1 MNRPFLRPLLAVGVF
16 LFVAAALPAQA
27 VTPDQAQQLLQNRP
41 DLLNQ
46 LRQRLMSSGLS
57 PDQIRA
63 RLRAQGY
70 PDNLLDQYLGSG
82 GGTGSG
88 TGGATD
94 PTGASAGGALG
105 GALSGGAAAGAIN
118 GAGRNGALPTSDVFS
133 ALRELGIADSS
144 DFDFPGDTNRV
155 KRLTGDSLQTPF
167 DTTLDI
173 RIPTDVRGRDGR
185 RLTPYEQYLYLR
197 ADSIQRDSGLKVF
210 GMELFSS
217 RNQTQFDANLAG
229 PVDPSYRLGPGDR
242 LVLILTGDVEQAYTL
257 DVTREGFVVIPQVG
271 QINVANLTLAQL
283 EDLLYTRLGRSYSGV
298 RRGANAT
305 TRFSISVAKLRS
317 NQVFV
322 VGEVARPGSYR
333 VSAAGTALTA
343 LYAAGGATM
352 NGSLRAIQIRRNGHT
367 VVSIDLYDYLL
378 RGDASRDTRLLN
390 GDIVFVPVHTG
401 RVRVIGEVTRPGTFE
416 LGTTGSLSDIVRGA
430 GGLLPTAARSRIQIE
445 RLTPMRDRTRPGS
458 DRAVVDISATES
470 GEFPAM
476 TLVDG
481 DVVRVLKVAD
491 RVRDRVVM
499 RGNVFTPGLIGLTRG
514 MRLSD
519 AIRKAGGLKPDTYL
533 GQVLITRLN
542 SDSTRSQ
549 LRATLADTLGSVVND
564 PVLQEEDE
572 VRIFGRSEF
581 RPLRFV
587 AVTGAVRRSG
597 RYPYR
602 DGMTMRDLVLLAGG
616 VQESALL
623 TEAEIARMPATR
635 ADGATAT
642 TMRVA
647 MDSSYLFE
655 RAPDGRY
662 AGPPGLQS
670 AAGGAKDVVLLPYDN
685 VLVLRQPD
693 WDLQRTVF
701 VGGEVKF
708 PGSYTLVKKSERLS
722 DLLQRAGGL
731 TTEAYADGVNF
742 TRRRNRVG
750 RIGVDLPSVLKSAQD
765 QDNIILFDGDSI
777 TIPRY
782 DAVVRVDGAVNSPT
796 ALPFVNGKD
805 MQYYIRAAG
814 GGRLDADLPR
824 TYVTQPNGRVDAVSR
839 RFLFPDGQPTPRAGA
854 IVTVPKRDRT
864 ERQDNLA
871 ARTQTASII
880 ATFATVLAS
889 LATIIIQLRKLP

>member
-1 MNRPFLRPLLAVGVF
+1 MNRLFLRPLLAVGVF
-16 LFVAAALPAQA
+16 LFMAAALQAQS
-27 VTPDQAQQLLQNRP
+27 VTPQQAQQLLQNRP

-46 LRQRLMSSGLS
+46 LRQRLGGSGLT

-70 PDNLLDQYLGSG
+70 PDNLLDSYLQSDGRNGST
-82 GGTGSG
+82 GT
-88 TGGATD
+88 AD
-94 PTGASAGGALG
+94 PTGGSAAV
-105 GALSGGAAAGAIN
+105 GAASGAAGNIGTNSAM
-118 GAGRNGALPTSDVFS
+118 PPSDVFQ

-144 DFDFPGDTNRV
+144 DFDFPGDTNRT
-155 KRLTGDSLQTPF
+155 KRITGDSLQTPF
-167 DTTLDI
+167 DSTLDI
-173 RIPTDVRGRDGR
+173 RIPTDVRGKDGR

-210 GMELFSS
+210 GMDLFSQ
-217 RNQTQFDANLAG
+217 RNASQFDANLAG
-229 PVDPSYRLGPGDR
+229 PVDPSYRLGAGDR

-298 RRGANAT
+298 KRSANAT
-305 TRFSISVAKLRS
+305 TRFSISVARLRS
-317 NQVFV
+317 NQIFV

-343 LYAAGGATM
+343 LYAAGGPTM
-352 NGSLRAIQIRRNGHT
+352 NGSLRALQIRRNGRI
-367 VVSIDLYDYLL
+367 VSTIDLYDYLL
-378 RGDASRDTRLLN
+378 KGDASRDARLLN
-390 GDIVFVPVHTG
+390 GDIVFVPIHTG
-401 RVRVIGEVTRPGTFE
+401 RVRVVGEVNRPGTYE
-416 LGTTGSLSDIVRGA
+416 IGVNGSLAEIVRAA

-458 DRAVVDISATES
+458 DRAVLDVS
-470 GEFPAM
+470 GSEGGDVPSLAM
-476 TLVDG
+476 VDG
-481 DVVRVLKVAD
+481 DQVRVLKVAD
-491 RVRDRVVM
+491 RVRNRVVV
-499 RGNVFTPGLIGLTRG
+499 RGNVFTPGSVGLTSG

-519 AIRKAGGLKPDTYL
+519 ALRKAGGLKPDTYL

-542 SDSTRSQ
+542 SDSTRTQ
-549 LRATLADTLGSVVND
+549 LRATLADTLGSVVSD

-572 VRIFGRSEF
+572 VRVFGRSEF
-581 RPLRFV
+581 RPLRYV

-602 DGMTMRDLVLLAGG
+602 EGMTMRDLVLLAGG
-616 VQESALL
+616 LQESALL
-623 TEAEIARMPATR
+623 TVAEIARMPATR
-635 ADGATAT
+635 SEGLTAST
-642 TMRVA
+642 LRVP

-655 RAPDGRY
+655 RSAGGRY
-662 AGPPGLQS
+662 AGPPGLPGA
-670 AAGGAKDVVLLPYDN
+670 AAGTADVVLLPYDN
-685 VLVLRQPD
+685 LLILRQPD
-693 WDLQRTVF
+693 WDLQRSVY

-708 PGSYTLVKKSERLS
+708 PGSYTLVKKTERLS
-722 DLLQRAGGL
+722 DLIQRAGGL
-731 TTEAYADGVNF
+731 TNEAYADGVNF
-742 TRRRNRVG
+742 SRRRNRIG
-750 RIGVDLPSVLKSAQD
+750 RIGVDLPAVLKDSKE

-777 TIPRY
+777 VIPRY

-796 ALPFVNGKD
+796 ALPFVKGKD
-805 MQYYIRAAG
+805 MLYYIRAAG
-814 GGRLDADLPR
+814 GGRLDADLTR

-839 RFLFPDGQPTPRAGA
+839 RFLFPDGQPTPRPGA

-889 LATIIIQLRKLP
+889 LATIIIQLRK

>member
-1 MNRPFLRPLLAVGVF
+1 MNRLFLRPLLAVGVF
-16 LFVAAALPAQA
+16 LFMAAALHAQS
-27 VTPDQAQQLLQNRP
+27 VTPQQAQQLLQNRP

-46 LRQRLMSSGLS
+46 LRQRLGGSGLT

-70 PDNLLDQYLGSG
+70 PDNLLDSYLQSDSRNGS
-82 GGTGSG
+82 TG
-88 TGGATD
+88 AAD
-94 PTGASAGGALG
+94 PT
-105 GALSGGAAAGAIN
+105 GGAAAVAGAA
-118 GAGRNGALPTSDVFS
+118 GAAGSLGGNPAMPTSDVFQ

-144 DFDFPGDTNRV
+144 DFDFPGDTNRT
-155 KRLTGDSLQTPF
+155 KRITGDSLQTPF

-173 RIPTDVRGRDGR
+173 RIPTDVRGKDGR

-210 GMELFSS
+210 GMDLFAA
-217 RNQTQFDANLAG
+217 RNASQFDANLAG
-229 PVDPSYRLGPGDR
+229 PVDPSYRLGAGDR

-271 QINVANLTLAQL
+271 QINVANLTLAQF
-283 EDLLYTRLGRSYSGV
+283 EDLLYSRLGRSYSGV

-305 TRFSISVAKLRS
+305 TRFSISVARLRS
-317 NQVFV
+317 NQIFV

-343 LYAAGGATM
+343 LYAAGGPTA
-352 NGSLRAIQIRRNGHT
+352 NGSLRALQIRRNGRMVGT
-367 VVSIDLYDYLL
+367 IDLYDYLL
-378 RGDASRDTRLLN
+378 KGDASHDARLLN
-390 GDIVFVPVHTG
+390 GDIVFVPIHTG
-401 RVRVIGEVTRPGTFE
+401 RVRVVGEVNRPGTYE
-416 LGTTGSLSDIVRGA
+416 IGPNGSLTEIVRAA

-445 RLTPMRDRTRPGS
+445 RLTPMRDRTRPGG
-458 DRAVVDISATES
+458 DRAVLDVSATD
-470 GEFPAM
+470 GVDVPA
-476 TLVDG
+476 LALADG
-481 DVVRVLKVAD
+481 DQVRVLKVAD
-491 RVRDRVVM
+491 RVRNRVVV
-499 RGNVFTPGLIGLTRG
+499 RGNVFTPGNVGLTSG

-542 SDSTRSQ
+542 SDSTRTQ
-549 LRATLADTLGSVVND
+549 LRATLADTLGAVVSD

-581 RPLRFV
+581 RPLRYV

-602 DGMTMRDLVLLAGG
+602 EGMTMRDLVLLAGG
-616 VQESALL
+616 LQESALL
-623 TEAEIARMPATR
+623 TVAEVARMPATR
-635 ADGATAT
+635 ADGVTAST
-642 TMRVA
+642 LRVP

-655 RAPDGRY
+655 RSADGRY
-662 AGPPGLQS
+662 AGPPGLPGS
-670 AAGGAKDVVLLPYDN
+670 AAGSAEVVLLPYDN
-685 VLVLRQPD
+685 LLILRQPD
-693 WDLQRTVF
+693 WDLQRTVY

-708 PGSYTLVKKSERLS
+708 PGSYTLVKKTERLS
-722 DLLQRAGGL
+722 DVVLRAGGL
-731 TTEAYADGVNF
+731 TAEAYADGVNF
-742 TRRRNRVG
+742 SRRRNRIG
-750 RIGVDLPSVLKSAQD
+750 RIGVDLPAVLKDATE

-777 TIPRY
+777 VIPRY

-796 ALPFVNGKD
+796 ALPYVKGRD
-805 MQYYIRAAG
+805 MLYYIRAAG

-839 RFLFPDGQPTPRAGA
+839 RFLLPDGQPTPRPGA

-864 ERQDNLA
+864 ERQDNLS
-871 ARTQTASII
+871 ARTQIATII
-880 ATFATVLAS
+880 GTFATVLAS
-889 LATIIIQLRKLP
+889 LATIIIQLRK

>member
-1 MNRPFLRPLLAVGVF
+1 MNRLFLRPLLAVGVF
-16 LFVAAALPAQA
+16 LFMAAALQAQS
-27 VTPDQAQQLLQNRP
+27 VTPQQAQQLLQNRP

-46 LRQRLMSSGLS
+46 LRQRLGGSGLT
-57 PDQIRA
+57 PDQVRA

-70 PDNLLDQYLGSG
+70 PDNLLDSYLQSDGRGGST
-82 GGTGSG
+82 GT
-88 TGGATD
+88 TD
-94 PTGASAGGALG
+94 PTGGSAAV
-105 GALSGGAAAGAIN
+105 GAASGAAGSPGTN
-118 GAGRNGALPTSDVFS
+118 SGMPSSDVFQ

-144 DFDFPGDTNRV
+144 DFDFPGDTNRT
-155 KRLTGDSLQTPF
+155 KRITGDSLQTPF
-167 DTTLDI
+167 DSTLDI
-173 RIPTDVRGRDGR
+173 RIPTDVRGKDGR

-210 GMELFSS
+210 GMDLFAQ
-217 RNQTQFDANLAG
+217 RNASQFDANLAG
-229 PVDPSYRLGPGDR
+229 PVDPGYRLGAGDR

-317 NQVFV
+317 NQIFV

-343 LYAAGGATM
+343 LYAAGGPTL
-352 NGSLRAIQIRRNGHT
+352 NGSLRALQIRRNGRIVGT
-367 VVSIDLYDYLL
+367 IDLYDYLL
-378 RGDASRDTRLLN
+378 KGDASRDARLLN
-390 GDIVFVPVHTG
+390 GDIVFVPIHTG
-401 RVRVIGEVTRPGTFE
+401 RVRVVGEVNRPGTYE
-416 LGTTGSLSDIVRGA
+416 IGVNGSLAEIVRAA
-430 GGLLPTAARSRIQIE
+430 GGLLPTAARSRIQVE

-458 DRAVVDISATES
+458 DRAVLDVS
-470 GEFPAM
+470 GNEGGDVPALA
-476 TLVDG
+476 LVDG
-481 DVVRVLKVAD
+481 DHVRVLKVAD
-491 RVRDRVVM
+491 RVRNRVVV
-499 RGNVFTPGLIGLTRG
+499 RGNVFTPGNVGLTSG

-519 AIRKAGGLKPDTYL
+519 ALRKAGGLKPDTYL

-542 SDSTRSQ
+542 SDSTRTQ
-549 LRATLADTLGSVVND
+549 LRATLADTLGSVVSD

-572 VRIFGRSEF
+572 VRVFGRSEF
-581 RPLRFV
+581 RPLRYV

-602 DGMTMRDLVLLAGG
+602 EGMTMRDLVLLAGG
-616 VQESALL
+616 LQESALL
-623 TEAEIARMPATR
+623 TVAEIARMPATR
-635 ADGATAT
+635 VDGLTAST
-642 TMRVA
+642 LRIP

-655 RAPDGRY
+655 RSAEGRY
-662 AGPPGLQS
+662 SGPPGLPGS
-670 AAGGAKDVVLLPYDN
+670 ASGTAEVVLLPYDN
-685 VLVLRQPD
+685 LLILRQPD
-693 WDLQRTVF
+693 WDLQRSVY

-708 PGSYTLVKKSERLS
+708 PGSYTLVKKTERLS
-722 DLLQRAGGL
+722 DVILRAGGL
-731 TTEAYADGVNF
+731 TAEAYADGVNF
-742 TRRRNRVG
+742 SRRRNRIG
-750 RIGVDLPSVLKSAQD
+750 RIGVDLPAVLKDATE

-777 TIPRY
+777 VIPRY

-796 ALPFVNGKD
+796 ALPYVKGKD
-805 MQYYIRAAG
+805 MRYYIRAAG

-839 RFLFPDGQPTPRAGA
+839 RFLFPDGQPTPRPGA

-871 ARTQTASII
+871 ARTQIATII
-880 ATFATVLAS
+880 GTFATVIAS
-889 LATIIIQLRKLP
+889 LATIIIQLRK